1 MAPPPGF
8 TLSFI
13 LGQLPT
19 QKPVPAKLA
28 KQYFARS
35 SEHEYRYCVPLV

>member
-13 LGQLPT
+13 LGQQPT
-19 QKPVPAKLA
+19 QMPVPAKLV
-28 KQYFARS
+28 KHFA
-35 SEHEYRYCVPLV
+35 